1 MLSIPS
7 PNTDRSLLTR
17 AQLRAAVG
25 VEDGS
30 KDAALIDLGNYVA
43 VLIAQA
49 CRVATAGGIPP
60 TLRLETVVET
70 IVLGTPS
77 EWLDLARR
85 PVTTINSVI
94 ENGNEI
100 DSIGYRLAGSA
111 GRLQRRSGTMAALW
125 PQDCDIVV
133 TYSAGWATVPDDLAR
148 AAIKFVQAEWNQ
160 GSRDPL
166 LRRVRVEGVSEREYW
181 VDPTKDSVV
190 PADVMDILERGGFV
204 MPVFP

>member
-1 MLSIPS
+1 M
-7 PNTDRSLLTR
+7 
-17 AQLRAAVG
+17 
-25 VEDGS
+25 
-30 KDAALIDLGNYVA
+30 
-43 VLIAQA
+43 
-49 CRVATAGGIPP
+49 
-60 TLRLETVVET
+60 
-70 IVLGTPS
+70 
-77 EWLDLARR
+77 
-85 PVTTINSVI
+85 I
-94 ENGNEI
+94 ENGTEI
-100 DSIGYRLAGSA
+100 GSTGYRLTGSA
-111 GRLQRRSGTMAALW
+111 GRLQRRSGSFAALW
-125 PQDCDIVV
+125 QRGCDIVV

>member
-30 KDAALIDLGNYVA
+30 TAALIDLGNYVA

-49 CRVATAGGIPP
+49 CRVATAAGIPP

-70 IVLGTPS
+70 IVLDCCT

-85 PVTTINSVI
+85 PVVSITSVI
-94 ENGNEI
+94 ENGAEI
-100 DSIGYRLAGSA
+100 DLTGYRLAGSA
-111 GRLQRRSGTMAALW
+111 GRLQRRSCTLATFW
-125 PQDCDIVV
+125 PRDCDIVV

-204 MPVFP
+204 LPAFA